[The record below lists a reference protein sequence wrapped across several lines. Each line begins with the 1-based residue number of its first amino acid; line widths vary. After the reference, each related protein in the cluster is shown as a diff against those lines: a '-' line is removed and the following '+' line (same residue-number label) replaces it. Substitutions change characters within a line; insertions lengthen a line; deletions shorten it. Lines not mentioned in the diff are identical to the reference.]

1 MGVLQTGDIIF
12 IRGRGI
18 ISNTIRAIDRGE
30 FSHVA
35 VALSDTH
42 VIEAE
47 WNTKSIIKPFEHED
61 YEIVTLM
68 LTDEQKDRL
77 IKRAIQ
83 LTGMWYDYPQLLGY
97 MFKGAKYGT
106 PKRLICSEVAY
117 ELLLEVGIDVMD
129 RNISPNKL
137 YSYLKKD
144 TLKDGKSVT
153 LLGGEDS

>member
-1 MGVLQTGDIIF
+1 M
-12 IRGRGI
+12 
-18 ISNTIRAIDRGE
+18 
-30 FSHVA
+30 
-35 VALSDTH
+35 
-42 VIEAE
+42 IEAE

>member
-1 MGVLQTGDIIF
+1 
-12 IRGRGI
+12 
-18 ISNTIRAIDRGE
+18 
-30 FSHVA
+30 
-35 VALSDTH
+35 
-42 VIEAE
+42 
-47 WNTKSIIKPFEHED
+47 
-61 YEIVTLM
+61 
-68 LTDEQKDRL
+68 
-77 IKRAIQ
+77 
-83 LTGMWYDYPQLLGY
+83 